1 MSAAQAIAIALVVVP
16 ALAFVLWPLVT
27 GRGEGNAA
35 RGIAPG
41 DAALELGEE
50 KTSVYRA
57 LRELAFDHEAGHL
70 SDDDYE
76 ALRARYE
83 SRAAEILGALD
94 ALGPASPARA
104 GGPRSRRRPRPAVA
118 CCATRRRSSAAPWS
132 SSSSAW

>member
-1 MSAAQAIAIALVVVP
+1 M
-16 ALAFVLWPLVT
+16 T
-27 GRGEGNAA
+27 GRGEGDAA

-83 SRAAEILGALD
+83 GRAAEILGALD
-94 ALGPASPARA
+94 ALGPA
-104 GGPRSRRRPRPAVA
+104 PRRRPGRRPPSRPRPRPAA
-118 CCATRRRSSAAPWS
+118 AFCATRWRSSAAPWS